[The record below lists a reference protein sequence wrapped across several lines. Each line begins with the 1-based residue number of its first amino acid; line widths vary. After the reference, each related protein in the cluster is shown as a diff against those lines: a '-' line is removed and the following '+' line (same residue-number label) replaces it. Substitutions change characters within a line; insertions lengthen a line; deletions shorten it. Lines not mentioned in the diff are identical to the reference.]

1 MVNGK
6 NNRTLY
12 HQKYHGIGKPL
23 ITLQNQEH
31 IRIILE
37 FFEKYKCPGFAFSLQ
52 SSRCVSNEQLCLETT
67 GLYDDLLLF
76 PPWFLSAPAS
86 NLAPGAPLACP
97 YAARH
102 SGPRRRPLPRADPFR
117 RPSLR
122 RLGRLSPLRPRRG
135 KLSLK
140 RGEERETWT

>member
-1 MVNGK
+1 MK
-6 NNRTLY
+6 KSREL
-12 HQKYHGIGKPL
+12 
-23 ITLQNQEH
+23 
-31 IRIILE
+31 R
-37 FFEKYKCPGFAFSLQ
+37 
-52 SSRCVSNEQLCLETT
+52 SSP
-67 GLYDDLLLF
+67 LF

-97 YAARH
+97 HAARH
-102 SGPRRRPLPRADPFR
+102 PGPRRRPLPRADPFR

-140 RGEERETWT
+140 TQHLS